1 MHDLSTTLAAV
12 ATARGPGGIGCVRI
26 SGPDAHRIA
35 AELCRDRRGRAVT
48 AGDDLRFVT
57 FVDRAGRPLDH
68 GYLVGFPAARSFTGE
83 DAAELWAH
91 GSTAVLEALVS
102 GAIAEG
108 ARAAGPGEFTYRAV
122 RHGRLDLS
130 AAEAIRDLVASRTL
144 HQARV
149 AFAQVNGAAAR
160 RVEPLKEALVDLIAR
175 AEAAIEFA
183 DEAETHLDRG
193 AFAGGLEAAARLAST
208 LSHEARAGLVVRRGA
223 RVALVGAV
231 SVGKSSLFN
240 RLLGVDRAIVS
251 ATPGTTRDTI
261 EETMEIA
268 GIPVTLVDTAG
279 LGRCASSIEEEGMR
293 RARAAA
299 GEAHLR
305 LVVLDASRSITAE
318 ELALLDEPASVVVAN
333 KSDLDDVAPWPGAIP
348 ISAKSGAGLDT
359 LLTVLERAIVGTAE
373 IEDPALTGLR
383 HAEALEHAVASLAR
397 AREAGM
403 TTLELAIDD
412 LRDALEAVGAIT
424 GEVANDDLYDRIFA
438 TFCIG
443 K

>member
-175 AEAAIEFA
+175 A
-183 DEAETHLDRG
+183 
-193 AFAGGLEAAARLAST
+193 EAAARLAST